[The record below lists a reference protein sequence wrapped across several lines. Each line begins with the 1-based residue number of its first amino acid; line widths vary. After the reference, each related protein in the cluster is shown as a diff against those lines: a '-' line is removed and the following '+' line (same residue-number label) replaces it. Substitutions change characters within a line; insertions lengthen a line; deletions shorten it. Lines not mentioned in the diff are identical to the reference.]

1 MELGILPDPSGRI
14 NVNGKMETEVQGVF
28 AAGDVTGR
36 PWQLARAVGQGCIA
50 GTNAAKFALYGPG
63 DLE

>member
-1 MELGILPDPSGRI
+1 LELGILPDPNGLI
-14 NVNGKMETEVQGVF
+14 KVNEKMETEVLGVY

-50 GTNAAKFALYGPG
+50 GTNAANLVLFGAG
-63 DLE
+63 DHE